1 MAAADV
7 DVAERFRVAL
17 EAAVR
22 TGDREA
28 VYELLAPDVT
38 WVTPQRT
45 LRGLDEMRQD
55 WSWGSSPET
64 FDYEFGEGVWV
75 DQGDDRVACEVEEVY
90 RMKNTGE
97 FAYRRVVRVELTIR
111 DGKIDRYELRVVA

>member
-1 MAAADV
+1 MAAGDV

-28 VYELLAPDVT
+28 VFELLAPDVT

-45 LRGLDEMRQD
+45 LHGLDEMRQD
-55 WSWGSSPET
+55 WTWGSSPDT
-64 FDYEFGEGVWV
+64 FDYEFEEEGWV
-75 DQGDDRVACEVEEVY
+75 NQGDDRVVCDVQEVY

-97 FAYRRVVRVELTIR
+97 FAYRRAVRVELTIR
-111 DGKIDRYELRVVA
+111 DGKIDRYELRVVE